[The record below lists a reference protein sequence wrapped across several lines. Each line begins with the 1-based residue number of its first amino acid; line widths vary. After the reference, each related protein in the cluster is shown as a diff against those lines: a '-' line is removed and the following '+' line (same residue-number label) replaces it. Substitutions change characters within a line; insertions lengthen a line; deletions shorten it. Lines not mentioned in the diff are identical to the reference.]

1 MTVPAGTDRV
11 LVVGIST
18 TQAGTVTA
26 VSYGPQ
32 QLTRQLEAA
41 ADGARSE
48 IWALAGPNVGSANV
62 RCTVAGGAPD
72 DRRRCDVHGR
82 GPAQPVLPRGALST
96 QNTSANSASLVLSQ
110 TATRDAMFGTI
121 AIANAG
127 NTANLRTSGSVDTV
141 VADARWA
148 NDLQGRARRRRH
160 AFGQHRPEHGPERGH
175 QLALEL
181 HQPAGAEPVRAD
193 ADRPARERRR
203 GDRADGHLPDGE
215 RASRPTRPRSAAT

>member
-18 TQAGTVTA
+18 TQAGTVTS

-32 QLTRQLEAA
+32 QLTRQIEAA

-48 IWALAGPNVGSANV
+48 IWTLAGPNVGAANV
-62 RCTVAGGAPD
+62 TVTVSGGAPVIAGAATFTGVD
-72 DRRRCDVHGR
+72 QLNPFFPRR
-82 GPAQPVLPRGALST
+82 AST

-141 VADARWA
+141 VADAA
-148 NDLQGRARRRRH
+148 LGQLAAGRARRRRH
-160 AFGQHRPEHGPERGH
+160 AFGQHGPEHGPERGH
-175 QLALEL
+175 QLALEH

-203 GDRADGHLPDGE
+203 GDRADGHLADGDG
-215 RASRPTRPRSAAT
+215 RSRTTRPRSAAT